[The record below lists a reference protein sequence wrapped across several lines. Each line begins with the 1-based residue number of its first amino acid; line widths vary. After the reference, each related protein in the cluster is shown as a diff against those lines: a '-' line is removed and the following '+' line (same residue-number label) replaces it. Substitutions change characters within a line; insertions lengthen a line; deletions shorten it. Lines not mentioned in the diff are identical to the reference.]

1 MNLNSTLVSFVIPC
15 FNEEETLPSL
25 IDEIMNTVKE
35 MSEFEF
41 EFILVNDGSTDST
54 LEIMKSIQR
63 QLKKIIILDIPEQSG
78 KIKAQAIGIENISS
92 NSDISILI
100 DADGQHNPKYLKQML
115 ELTFFEKKPTFTN
128 RKNNQRTFLAK
139 IGVLALSLL
148 TKIAGVKYNSKI
160 SEFICVPNNALAK
173 ISKDARFGV
182 IPIVMLIEDKISD
195 CNYIEIT
202 IRPRYKNNEP
212 SDKLS
217 RHHPIDLYKKGFF
230 HLFTNIYEIL
240 FRIFIFIGIIFS
252 ILAVYLF
259 IIFIEAI
266 SNRNFNGVGS
276 IILVQLISLFI
287 LTTIIV
293 VMISMV
299 LAFTLSFESLAT
311 KSRLT
316 RDLKIYK

>member
-100 DADGQHNPKYLKQML
+100 DADGQHNPKY
-115 ELTFFEKKPTFTN
+115 F
-128 RKNNQRTFLAK
+128 FLAK